1 MGNTPTVT
9 GFPLSTL
16 YHRWLGWHVPAMRRA
31 LTVLGVDGKV
41 VEFWGS
47 STDQCV
53 SDELIG
59 RPGGNVTGVV
69 TLSQS
74 GADGAT

>member
-1 MGNTPTVT
+1 
-9 GFPLSTL
+9 
-16 YHRWLGWHVPAMRRA
+16 MRRA

-47 STDQCV
+47 STDQCA

-59 RPGGNVTGVV
+59 RPGGNVTGWSRSA
-69 TLSQS
+69 SQVRTVPPDAARRS
-74 GADGAT
+74 